1 MSRRFIHVVTVGCL
15 SLVLAVPAGADI
27 AENQVLVVYNSAS
40 AEASTLLADYL
51 AAHPYLPASNV
62 LDLNN
67 AALLTSDQTQAQFVA
82 NIRNP
87 IRSYLLAAGDPQPD
101 DIIAIVLL
109 RPFPHR
115 MRDTDNALVGDSPS
129 SAGTELTNGDA
140 TYASID
146 AELVLLWQNLDS
158 GEAGGTM
165 DSFSDNMI
173 DNPYHRSA
181 TPIDAFSR
189 TAITTAKTFSNR
201 SNVAWTLAGSGSTR
215 LTPGDMYLVCRID
228 GTTLADAQALIDRAQ
243 AIPVDQAGVLVLLD
257 EYDLS
262 VRDDL
267 DDDPL
272 FSVSDPFLA
281 GDDYEETRDALLAT
295 GWDVRY
301 DDTFDFVS
309 GTEETTPLVAYASYG
324 ENHDLGGA
332 GEDPPGTGT
341 YIAAFNFASGAMF
354 NTLESYNARALNGL
368 ATLFGQEQVADF
380 VTAGGTFAVGQ
391 VFEPFTFTVPDNEYL
406 FPNMLDERMC
416 WAEAAY
422 TSLPA
427 LSWQQIVLGDPLG
440 RFGLRGD
447 IDEDN
452 DVDLDDF
459 DALAECLFGP
469 DVTPAPSPPPTAQ
482 QCLDAFDF
490 DKDGDVDLRD
500 VLAFQI
506 GFTG

>member
-1 MSRRFIHVVTVGCL
+1 MSRRSIQVVIAGCL
-15 SLVLAVPAGADI
+15 TSVCAVPADADI
-27 AENQVLVVYNSAS
+27 TEDQVLVVYNSAS

-62 LDLNN
+62 LDLSN
-67 AALLTSDQTQAQFVA
+67 AALLTSDQTYAQFIT

-87 IRSYLLAAGDPQPD
+87 IRDYLSAPGYPQPG

-115 MRDTDNALVGDSPS
+115 LRDTDNALVGDAPS
-129 SAGTELTNGDA
+129 SAATEFSNGDA

-146 AELVLLWQNLDS
+146 AELVLLWQSLDT
-158 GEAGGTM
+158 GETGGTM
-165 DSFSDNMI
+165 DSKSDNVI
-173 DNPYHRSA
+173 DNPYHQST

-189 TAITTAKTFSNR
+189 SAITTPKTFTNR
-201 SNVAWTLAGSGSTR
+201 SNVAWGLGGSGASR
-215 LTPGDMYLVCRID
+215 LRAGDLYLVCRID
-228 GTTLADAQALIDRAQ
+228 GTTLADARALIERAQ
-243 AIPVDQAGVLVLLD
+243 AIPVDQANVRVLLD

-262 VRDDL
+262 VRDDI

-272 FSVSDPFLA
+272 FTSSDPFLA

-301 DDTFDFVS
+301 DDTFDFIS

-324 ENHDLGGA
+324 ENHDLDGA
-332 GEDPPGTGT
+332 GENPPGTGT
-341 YIAAFNFASGAMF
+341 YIAGFNFAAGAMF
-354 NTLESYNARALNGL
+354 NTIESYNGRALNGL
-368 ATLFGQEQVADF
+368 GTLYGQEQAADF

-391 VFEPFTFTVPDNEYL
+391 VFEPFTFSVPDNEYL

-459 DALAECLFGP
+459 DAFAECLFGP

-482 QCLDAFDF
+482 QCLDVFDL
-490 DKDGDVDLRD
+490 DQDGDVDLRD
-500 VLAFQI
+500 FLRFQI